1 MPSRKTTGLIVLAL
15 VALAL
20 RVGLVL
26 AVSIEHRA
34 PLTYEHGEIA
44 QNLLAGRGFGVRFL
58 GVEGPTSQQA
68 PLYPALLAGMYWLF
82 GAGTPAAILGLQL
95 VQCVAGTALVL
106 CVAWLAWS
114 LVPHRP
120 LVGWVAGWGAAF
132 YPPHVYMPT
141 HIQVVTWSALL
152 LALLAAIILSNRG
165 DATWPKAI
173 FAGVLGGLLLL
184 LDPILVLA
192 LPVFALALL
201 GSAFRMP
208 RSAFIPALMCFIAL
222 GVIAPW
228 LWRNWQIHGEFVFI
242 KSTFGYAF
250 WQGNNP
256 ASWGTD
262 KVPKASAE
270 MLRGEHDDTLAGME
284 RAIWEARHETYYIDD
299 LLLKPGGYREFVG
312 LSEPQRSR
320 LLGRRGWEFV
330 RENPDRYA
338 KLCLKRLRYFLVFD
352 ETNPKAANLVYR
364 ASTVTWLALAAVGL
378 IVCLLDRN
386 YGGLRTHWPLMAI
399 FACVTLF
406 HVLTI
411 TSVRFRIPLEPL
423 SFVWCAAAVASLIEK
438 ATHGGRKRPSF
449 EAFNDGQL
457 LSHAQHVVLGHERL
471 NQHAA
476 GRGR

>member
-1 MPSRKTTGLIVLAL
+1 MIVLAL

-20 RVGLVL
+20 RIGVVM

-44 QNLLAGRGFGVRFL
+44 ENLLAGRGFSVRFL
-58 GVEGPTSQQA
+58 GVEGSTSQQA

-82 GAGTPAAILGLQL
+82 GVGTPAAILALQL
-95 VQCVAGTALVL
+95 VQCCIGTALVL

-120 LVGWVAGWGAAF
+120 LVGWLAGWGAAL

-141 HIQVVTWSALL
+141 HIQVVIWSALL
-152 LALLAAIILSNRG
+152 LTALAAVVFSSRGAGTWQKSIVAGILS
-165 DATWPKAI
+165 
-173 FAGVLGGLLLL
+173 GLLLL

-192 LPVFALALL
+192 LPILAFALRKADHHSALRTPH
-201 GSAFRMP
+201 SAIIM
-208 RSAFIPALMCFIAL
+208 SFIAL
-222 GVIAPW
+222 AFIAPW
-228 LWRNWQIHGEFVFI
+228 LWRNGQVHGEFVFI

-262 KVPKASAE
+262 KVPKPSAE
-270 MLRGEHDDTLAGME
+270 VLRREHDGTLAGIE
-284 RAIWEARHETYYIDD
+284 KALWEARHETYYIDD
-299 LLLKPGGYREFVG
+299 LLLKPSGYREFAG

-330 RENPDRYA
+330 RENPGRYA
-338 KLCLKRLRYFLVFD
+338 VLCLRRLRYFLLFD
-352 ETNPKAANLVYR
+352 ETNPKAANPVYR
-364 ASTVTWLALAAVGL
+364 LSSVAWLALVTLGL
-378 IVCLLDRN
+378 FICLSNRN

-399 FACVTLF
+399 FAGVTLF
-406 HVLTI
+406 HALTI

-423 SFVWCAAAVASLIEK
+423 SFVWCAAALGYLMEK
-438 ATHGGRKRPSF
+438 ATNYRKRRSV
-449 EAFNDGQL
+449 EALDDAQS
-457 LSHAQHVVLGHERL
+457 LSHSQHVVLGHEHFD
-471 NQHAA
+471 QHAA
-476 GRGR
+476 GRRR